1 MLLESTN
8 IVMNF
13 GGLTAIDHLNFHV
26 DKGEI
31 VGLIGPNGSGK
42 TTMFNIISGIY
53 KPTSGKILLDGKNI
67 AGCKPD
73 FVTTAG
79 IARTFQNIRLFANMT
94 VWENVLIG
102 RHCRFTE
109 TLLDDMFNTRRKGKQ
124 EELAHDYLDELL
136 SMFKMNQYKEEKA
149 KNLPYG
155 LQRKLEII
163 RALASEPQLLL
174 LDEPAAG
181 MNPQETMELMQFIK
195 QLRDMGIT
203 TLLVEHDMRLVMSLC
218 DRIAVLCY
226 GKKIAEGKPGEIQTN
241 PEVIKAYLGK
251 QVEKGA

>member
-1 MLLESTN
+1 MLLESKDV
-8 IVMNF
+8 VMNF

-26 DKGEI
+26 AKGEI

-53 KPTSGKILLDGKNI
+53 KPTAGKIFFDGKNI
-67 AGCKPD
+67 AGSKPD
-73 FVTTAG
+73 FVTSCG

-109 TLLDDMFNTRRKGKQ
+109 TILDDMFNTRRKCSQ
-124 EELAHDYLDELL
+124 EKLAQEYLDELL
-136 SMFKMNQYKEEKA
+136 SLFKMSQYKEEIA
-149 KNLPYG
+149 TNLPYG

-195 QLRDMGIT
+195 HLRDMGIT
-203 TLLVEHDMRLVMSLC
+203 TLLVEHDMKLVMSLC
-218 DRIAVLCY
+218 DRITVLCY
-226 GKKIAEGKPGEIQTN
+226 GKKIAEGKPSEIQTN

>member
-1 MLLESTN
+1 MLLESTG

-13 GGLTAIDHLNFHV
+13 GGLTAIDRLDFQV

-53 KPTSGKILLDGKNI
+53 KPTSGKILFDGKNI
-67 AGCKPD
+67 AGCKPSS
-73 FVTTAG
+73 VTYAG
-79 IARTFQNIRLFANMT
+79 IARTFQNIRLFADMT

-109 TLLDDMFNTRRKGKQ
+109 NLLDDMFNTRRKVEQ
-124 EELAHDYLDELL
+124 EKVAQEYLDELL
-136 SMFKMNQYKEEKA
+136 SLFKMSQYKEEKA

-181 MNPQETMELMQFIK
+181 MNPQETQELMQFIRH
-195 QLRDMGIT
+195 LREMGIT
-203 TLLVEHDMRLVMSLC
+203 ILLVEHDMKLVMNLC

-226 GKKIAEGKPGEIQTN
+226 GKKIAEGTPGEIQKN
-241 PEVIKAYLGK
+241 QEVIKAYLGK
-251 QVEKGA
+251 QVSHSA